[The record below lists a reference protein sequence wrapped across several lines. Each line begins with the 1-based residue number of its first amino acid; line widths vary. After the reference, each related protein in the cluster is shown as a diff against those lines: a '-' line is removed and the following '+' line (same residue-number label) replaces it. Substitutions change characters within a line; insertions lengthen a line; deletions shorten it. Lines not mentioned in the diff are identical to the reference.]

1 MSSLSNL
8 IKFVQQ
14 KYPGLSKKD
23 AYDAIIEVRETNGGH
38 LKGLNKASFMKLL
51 YEFMSKK
58 TLGNDQK
65 QGGIET
71 KAEKKTCKI
80 CFRVLSSAQAVR
92 RHSLNCKAENY
103 FPQDENDNN
112 DTIEVEDIHEQLV

>member
-1 MSSLSNL
+1 MICFLSLFDLFAISKQYEMNL
-8 IKFVQQ
+8 IWME
-14 KYPGLSKKD
+14 LR
-23 AYDAIIEVRETNGGH
+23 IT
-38 LKGLNKASFMKLL
+38 LL